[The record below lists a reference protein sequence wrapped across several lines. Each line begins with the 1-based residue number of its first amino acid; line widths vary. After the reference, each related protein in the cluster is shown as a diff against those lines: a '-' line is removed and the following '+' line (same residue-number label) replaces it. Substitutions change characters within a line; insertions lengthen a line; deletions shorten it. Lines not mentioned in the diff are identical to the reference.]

1 MSLHVMS
8 FLIHFTSNHLT
19 ELMHHETCEQLQS
32 HIDSVLIMSSYYQ
45 SQKRPNFRNRQ
56 QDNNVG
62 WMRLCCRN
70 LGQQLL
76 ITKWVYS
83 IV

>member
-1 MSLHVMS
+1 MKLV
-8 FLIHFTSNHLT
+8 SNFNP
-19 ELMHHETCEQLQS
+19 MVVW
-32 HIDSVLIMSSYYQ
+32 IAFLIMSSYYQ
-45 SQKRPNFRNRQ
+45 SQKWPNFRNRQ

-62 WMRLCCRN
+62 WMRLCFRN
-70 LGQQLL
+70 LGQQPL